1 MYPALALAIGMA
13 ALGAQRPGVATGMV
27 SLGPEAGALRRE
39 ARTVIEDEER
49 PAPPSLPARRETR
62 AWGPGTGAKAPL
74 QARIRSREERDG
86 LLWERVSF
94 VSEPGQ
100 VVPALVIRPIGPVH
114 RLPAVVAL
122 HGLGGSKEGMA
133 GLMEELARRGYLALA
148 IDARWHGERGPGLQA
163 AMIRAYRSGHGHP
176 YVFDTVADLFRT
188 LDYLET
194 RPDVDARRI
203 GMIGVS
209 MGGQETWIAAALDPR
224 VRVAVPVIGV
234 NTFAWTAGHDRWQ
247 ARSKLLPQVYEAI
260 RADLGEPEV
269 DTRVYRSVWD
279 RLTPG
284 LLDRFDGPRLLPLI
298 APRPLLVLNGEKDP
312 LVPVEA
318 ARLAAESARR
328 AYAAA
333 GVPERFR
340 FEVAPG
346 VGHAFTDAERRL
358 ALDWFD
364 RWLKA
369 GIQ

>member
-1 MYPALALAIGMA
+1 
-13 ALGAQRPGVATGMV
+13 
-27 SLGPEAGALRRE
+27 
-39 ARTVIEDEER
+39 
-49 PAPPSLPARRETR
+49 
-62 AWGPGTGAKAPL
+62 
-74 QARIRSREERDG
+74 
-86 LLWERVSF
+86 
-94 VSEPGQ
+94 
-100 VVPALVIRPIGPVH
+100 
-114 RLPAVVAL
+114 
-122 HGLGGSKEGMA
+122 
-133 GLMEELARRGYLALA
+133 MEELARRGYLALA

-163 AMIRAYRSGHGHP
+163 AMIRAYRSRHGHP
-176 YVFDTVADLFRT
+176 YVFETVADLFRT

-203 GMIGVS
+203 GMIGIS

-224 VRVAVPVIGV
+224 VAVAVPVIGV
-234 NTFAWTAGHDRWQ
+234 NTFAWAIGHDRWR
-247 ARSKLLPQVYEAI
+247 ARARLLPQVYEAV

-269 DTRVYRSVWD
+269 DARVYRSVWE

-298 APRPLLVLNGEKDP
+298 APRPLLILNGEADP
-312 LVPVEA
+312 LVPVEG

-346 VGHAFTDAERRL
+346 VGHTFTDAERRL

-364 RWLKA
+364 RWLKTE
-369 GIQ
+369 IQ